1 MSYILGLT
9 GGIGSGKTTVANLF
23 AELGIE
29 LVDADLIARE
39 IVQPGEP
46 ALQQIVEH
54 FGATILQTDG
64 SLDRAKL
71 RQIIFATPAER
82 CWLEQLTHPLIRQ
95 RIQQRLDQADSDYAI
110 LVSPLLLETD
120 QHHLCD
126 HILVIDLP
134 ETLQVARTVQ
144 RDGNSEKQVNAIL
157 KAQCSRAQRL
167 EQGDSVIDNSQ
178 SPQTLKAQVKQLDLK
193 FRALALRAAKSN

>member
-82 CWLEQLTHPLIRQ
+82 SWLEQLTHPLIRQ

-120 QHHLCD
+120 QHLLCD

-157 KAQCSRAQRL
+157 KAQCSRAQRFEL
-167 EQGDSVIDNSQ
+167 ADSVIDNSQ
-178 SPQTLKAQVKQLDLK
+178 SPQTLKAQIKQLDLK

>member
-120 QHHLCD
+120 QHLLCD

>member
-46 ALQQIVEH
+46 ALQQIVVH

-120 QHHLCD
+120 QHLLCD

>member
-82 CWLEQLTHPLIRQ
+82 SWLEQLTHPLIRQ
-95 RIQQRLDQADSDYAI
+95 KIQQRLDQADSDYAI

-120 QHHLCD
+120 QHLLCD

-144 RDGNSEKQVNAIL
+144 RDGNSEEQVNAIL
-157 KAQCSRAQRL
+157 KAQCSRTQRL

>member
-82 CWLEQLTHPLIRQ
+82 SWLEQLTHPLIRQ

>member
-82 CWLEQLTHPLIRQ
+82 SWLEQLTHPLIRQ

-120 QHHLCD
+120 QHLLCD

-178 SPQTLKAQVKQLDLK
+178 SPQALKAQVKQLDLK
-193 FRALALRAAKSN
+193 FRALALRAAKNN

>member
-120 QHHLCD
+120 QHLLCD

-178 SPQTLKAQVKQLDLK
+178 SPQTLKARIKQLDLK

>member
-1 MSYILGLT
+1 MNYVLGLT

-23 AELGIE
+23 AELGIA

-46 ALQQIVEH
+46 ALEQIVEH

-82 CWLEQLTHPLIRQ
+82 SWLEQLTHPLIRQ
-95 RIQQRLDQADSDYAI
+95 KIQQRLDQADSDYAI

-120 QHHLCD
+120 QHLLCD

-144 RDGNSEKQVNAIL
+144 RDGNSEEQVNAIL

-178 SPQTLKAQVKQLDLK
+178 SPQTLKARIKQLDLK